1 MKRGDKQL
9 CALKNWYVSIS
20 NAHLQNCPCQ
30 NKPLVTKLVL
40 LLVNGID
47 EALYE
52 AKREVLAGW
61 REVLGEPITLMARH
75 ASMVP
80 SK

>member
-1 MKRGDKQL
+1 M
-9 CALKNWYVSIS
+9 
-20 NAHLQNCPCQ
+20 
-30 NKPLVTKLVL
+30 TKLVL